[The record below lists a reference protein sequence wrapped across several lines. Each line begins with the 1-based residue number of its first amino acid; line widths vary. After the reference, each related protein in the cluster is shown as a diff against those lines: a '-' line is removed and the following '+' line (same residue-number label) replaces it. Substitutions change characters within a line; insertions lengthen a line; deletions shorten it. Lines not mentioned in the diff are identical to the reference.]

1 MPDYIITDNE
11 IKTYEKST
19 TEFLNKGAYAALQQ
33 DGSVV
38 AWGKSDYG
46 GDISQIKDDLKN
58 ITQIFSSSSGFA
70 ALKNDGSVIS
80 WGEGINS
87 TRDRVQLDTQ
97 SISEKVGKNIVS
109 ISSGKY
115 GFVAIKQDGSL
126 VTWGDESINFERVK
140 DKLQS
145 KAVRLVITRSTTKA
159 MVSIKSKLILA
170 MTTSQ
175 VFHY

>member
-19 TEFLNKGAYAALQQ
+19 TEFLNKGAYAALKE

-109 ISSGKY
+109 ISSILKHGPHR
-115 GFVAIKQDGSL
+115 IKFLISWYRCLYDFLS
-126 VTWGDESINFERVK
+126 
-140 DKLQS
+140 
-145 KAVRLVITRSTTKA
+145 RLIC
-159 MVSIKSKLILA
+159 
-170 MTTSQ
+170 
-175 VFHY
+175 